1 MRISDWSSDVC
12 SSDLDR
18 IPFGQGTYGSRSL
31 TVTGSALYLATG
43 RVVEKSRKI
52 ASALLECDVA
62 DVEITHGRLVVVGTD
77 RSVSFQEVS
86 HAAYFGWGQDSAVE
100 YGLEEQ
106 VVFDRSEEHPAE
118 LQSLMRTAYAVV
130 CFKKSTNNT

>member
-1 MRISDWSSDVC
+1 MCGSQSHGQSQATTYAQIVADQIGCDIGDVEVVFG
-12 SSDLDR
+12 DTDR

-62 DVEITHGRLVVVGTD
+62 DVEISHG
-77 RSVSFQEVS
+77 
-86 HAAYFGWGQDSAVE
+86 
-100 YGLEEQ
+100 
-106 VVFDRSEEHPAE
+106 RSEEKTSE
-118 LQSLMRTAYAVV
+118 LQSLMRNSYAV
-130 CFKKSTNNT
+130 

>member
-1 MRISDWSSDVC
+1 MSCYLVC
-12 SSDLDR
+12 AVICLAEYCIRDAHEWLVFR
-18 IPFGQGTYGSRSL
+18 RVLFRS
-31 TVTGSALYLATG
+31 

-62 DVEITHGRLVVVGTD
+62 DVEISHGRLVVVGTD

-106 VVFDRSEEHPAE
+106 VFFDPEGRD
-118 LQSLMRTAYAVV
+118 R
-130 CFKKSTNNT
+130 KSTRLNSSH